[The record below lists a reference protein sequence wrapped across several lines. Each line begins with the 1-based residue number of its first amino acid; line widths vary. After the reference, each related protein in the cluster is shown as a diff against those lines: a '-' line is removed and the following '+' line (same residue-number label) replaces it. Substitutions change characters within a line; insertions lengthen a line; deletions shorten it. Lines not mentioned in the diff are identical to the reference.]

1 MERFRFQGQPFT
13 REVKVEHRLR
23 VGAIEAEVISLKE
36 AIDARQSAAL
46 VAPAG
51 AGKTVALRTLKSLLP
66 EARYRTT
73 YIKLTNLSTRDMYRE
88 MAMAL
93 TVAPAG
99 FFPRLVRNIEE
110 KFRSGYDGDG
120 RRQVLLFDD
129 AHEKRPE
136 VLSMIRLLTNFEMDP
151 KLVVSIVLC
160 GQLPLKM
167 MIMSDAL
174 TDVRQRLMHC
184 AELSLLSRDETR
196 TYIEHRSKISGAPQV
211 PFDAQ
216 AIDALYEITHGNM
229 RALDK
234 LAFASLKIADAS
246 GKPQADAGDV
256 ALARASQWM

>member
-13 REVKVEHRLR
+13 REIKTEHRLR
-23 VGAIEAEVISLKE
+23 VGAIEAQVSALKE

-73 YIKLTNLSTRDMYRE
+73 YIKLSNLSTRDMYRE
-88 MAMAL
+88 LAL
-93 TVAPAG
+93 ALAIAPAG
-99 FFPRLVRNIEE
+99 VFPRLVRNIDE

-120 RRQVLLFDD
+120 RRQVIIFDD
-129 AHEKRPE
+129 AHEMRAE
-136 VLSMIRLLTNFEMDP
+136 VLSMIRLLTNFEMDSR
-151 KLVVSIVLC
+151 LVVSVVLC
-160 GQLPLKM
+160 GQLPLKT
-167 MIMSDAL
+167 MIMSDDL

-184 AELSLLSRDETR
+184 GELALLTREETR
-196 TYIEHRSKISGAPQV
+196 SYIEHRAKISGAAQV

-234 LAFASLKIADAS
+234 LAFASLKIADAAA
-246 GKPQADAGDV
+246 KPQADAADV
-256 ALARASQWM
+256 AIARAAQWM